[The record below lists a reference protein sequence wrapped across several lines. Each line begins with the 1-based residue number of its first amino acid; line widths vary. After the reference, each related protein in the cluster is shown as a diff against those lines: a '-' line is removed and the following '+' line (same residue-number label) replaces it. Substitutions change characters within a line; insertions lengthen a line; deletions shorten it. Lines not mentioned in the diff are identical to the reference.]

1 MDRDRPITGGG
12 STRQEMCV
20 NFLFYYP
27 RVKDFSFCDNT
38 FFKPSWKMIDKLFSK
53 VNIPPS
59 TKYWIP
65 LDRWPIHWT
74 DEVANELRKYQNEL
88 DTLIPGCWGKRI
100 YSRADATG
108 PLPNR
113 RAPRPRI
120 TEPLPPK
127 KTCPIRSE
135 SEGSLALNLTEPPPH
150 EKTSP
155 NQLASGADMNASFAL
170 FFGILNVVI
179 QALSDAI

>member
-1 MDRDRPITGGG
+1 MTLG
-12 STRQEMCV
+12 
-20 NFLFYYP
+20 FF
-27 RVKDFSFCDNT
+27 FSR
-38 FFKPSWKMIDKLFSK
+38 LL
-53 VNIPPS
+53 V
-59 TKYWIP
+59 
-65 LDRWPIHWT
+65 
-74 DEVANELRKYQNEL
+74 Q
-88 DTLIPGCWGKRI
+88 
-100 YSRADATG
+100 DATG

-135 SEGSLALNLTEPPPH
+135 SEGSLATLNILAQNLTEPPPH

-179 QALSDAI
+179 QAFN